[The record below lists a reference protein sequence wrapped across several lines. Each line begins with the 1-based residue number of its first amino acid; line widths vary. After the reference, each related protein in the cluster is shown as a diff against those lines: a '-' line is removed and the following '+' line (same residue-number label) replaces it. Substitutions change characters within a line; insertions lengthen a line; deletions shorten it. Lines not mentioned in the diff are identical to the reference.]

1 MNNRRKFF
9 KSLGLL
15 SATALVGGLHPKN
28 SLAKTKI
35 KWKMVTSWPKNFPG
49 LGAGA
54 ETLARYINKL
64 SGGSLEVKVFG
75 ANELVPPLGVF
86 DFVSSGGAE
95 MGHSGAY
102 YWKGKTEAAQ
112 FFSSVPFGM
121 TAQEMNSWLYYGD
134 GIKLWEE
141 VYENFNLI
149 PRPAGNTGVQMG
161 GWFNKEIL
169 SVDDLQGLKMRIPG
183 LGGEVLARAG
193 GSPQQLPLAE
203 VYTALQTGV
212 IDATELV
219 GPYNDLAQSIHSV
232 AKYYYYP
239 GWHEPGSTLE
249 TLINKDAWESLP
261 PDLQEM
267 IAVATRAIN
276 EDMLSEFTAKNN
288 AALNVLIEEHGVELR
303 AFPEDVI
310 SKLREISKG
319 LVKES
324 MQENDLSRR
333 IYSSYM
339 EFLESVENYHR
350 ISEQAFLEARADAPT
365 N

>member
-161 GWFNKEIL
+161 GWFNKEINTTN
-169 SVDDLQGLKMRIPG
+169 DLKGLKMRIPG

-193 GSPQQLPLAE
+193 GTPFTLAGAE
-203 VYTALQTGV
+203 IFTSLQTGV
-212 IDATELV
+212 IDATEWV
-219 GPYNDLAQSIHSV
+219 GPYNDRAFGLHKA

-239 GWHEPGSTLE
+239 GWHEPGPSLE
-249 TLINKDAWESLP
+249 CIINKDAYNSLS
-261 PDLQEM
+261 DQHKSIIDIACKAANADM
-267 IAVATRAIN
+267 IS
-276 EDMLSEFTAKNN
+276 DYMAKNYQ
-288 AALNVLIEEHGVELR
+288 ALEFFKKEKVQIKQFPAEVL
-303 AFPEDVI
+303 
-310 SKLREISKG
+310 SKLNKISDEILLELSQKNNLSKK
-319 LVKES
+319 VYDS
-324 MQENDLSRR
+324 YVNFLSRVR
-333 IYSSYM
+333 PWT
-339 EFLESVENYHR
+339 L
-350 ISEQAFLEARADAPT
+350 ISEDAYLSSVK
-365 N
+365 

>member
-15 SATALVGGLHPKN
+15 TATALVGGLHPKN

-54 ETLARYINKL
+54 ETLAKYINKL
-64 SGGSLEVKVFG
+64 SDGSLEVKVFG

-161 GWFNKEIL
+161 GWFNKEINTTN
-169 SVDDLQGLKMRIPG
+169 DLKGLKMRIPG

-193 GSPQQLPLAE
+193 GTPFTLAGAE
-203 VYTALQTGV
+203 IFTSLQTGV
-212 IDATELV
+212 IDATEWV
-219 GPYNDLAQSIHSV
+219 GPYNDRAFGLHKA

-239 GWHEPGSTLE
+239 GWHEPGPSFECIINKEAYNILSDQHKSIIDIACKAANVDMISDYMAKNYKALE
-249 TLINKDAWESLP
+249 FFKKEKVQIKQFPAEVLSKLNKISDEILLELSQKNNLSKKVYDSYVNFLNRVRPWTLIS
-261 PDLQEM
+261 
-267 IAVATRAIN
+267 
-276 EDMLSEFTAKNN
+276 EDGYLSSFK
-288 AALNVLIEEHGVELR
+288 
-303 AFPEDVI
+303 
-310 SKLREISKG
+310 
-319 LVKES
+319 
-324 MQENDLSRR
+324 
-333 IYSSYM
+333 
-339 EFLESVENYHR
+339 
-350 ISEQAFLEARADAPT
+350 
-365 N
+365 

>member
-1 MNNRRKFF
+1 MHNSRKFF
-9 KSLGLL
+9 TSLGLL

-161 GWFNKEIL
+161 GWFNKEINTTN
-169 SVDDLQGLKMRIPG
+169 DLKGLKMRIPG

-193 GSPQQLPLAE
+193 GTPFTLAGAE
-203 VYTALQTGV
+203 IFTSLQTGV
-212 IDATELV
+212 IDATEWV
-219 GPYNDLAQSIHSV
+219 GPYNDRAFGLHKA

-239 GWHEPGSTLE
+239 GWHEPGPSLE
-249 TLINKDAWESLP
+249 CIINKDAYSSLP
-261 PDLQEM
+261 DQHKSIIDIACKAANVDM
-267 IAVATRAIN
+267 IS
-276 EDMLSEFTAKNN
+276 DYMAKNYQ
-288 AALNVLIEEHGVELR
+288 ALEFFKKEKVQIRQFPAEVL
-303 AFPEDVI
+303 
-310 SKLREISKG
+310 SKLNKISDEILLELSQKNNLSKK
-319 LVKES
+319 VYDS
-324 MQENDLSRR
+324 YVNFLSRVR
-333 IYSSYM
+333 PWT
-339 EFLESVENYHR
+339 L
-350 ISEQAFLEARADAPT
+350 ISEDAYLSSFK
-365 N
+365 

>member
-1 MNNRRKFF
+1 
-9 KSLGLL
+9 
-15 SATALVGGLHPKN
+15 
-28 SLAKTKI
+28 
-35 KWKMVTSWPKNFPG
+35 MVTSWPKNFPG

-54 ETLARYINKL
+54 ETLARYIIKL

-161 GWFNKEIL
+161 GWFNKEINTTN
-169 SVDDLQGLKMRIPG
+169 DLKGLKMRIPG

-193 GSPQQLPLAE
+193 GTPFTLAGAE
-203 VYTALQTGV
+203 IFTSLQTGV
-212 IDATELV
+212 IDATEWV
-219 GPYNDLAQSIHSV
+219 GPYNDRAFGLHKA

-239 GWHEPGSTLE
+239 GWHEPGPSLE
-249 TLINKDAWESLP
+249 CIINKDAYNSLS
-261 PDLQEM
+261 DQHKSIIDIACKAANVDM
-267 IAVATRAIN
+267 IS
-276 EDMLSEFTAKNN
+276 DYMAKNYQ
-288 AALNVLIEEHGVELR
+288 AL
-303 AFPEDVI
+303 
-310 SKLREISKG
+310 
-319 LVKES
+319 
-324 MQENDLSRR
+324 
-333 IYSSYM
+333 
-339 EFLESVENYHR
+339 EF
-350 ISEQAFLEARADAPT
+350 F
-365 N
+365 

>member
-161 GWFNKEIL
+161 GWFNKEINTTN
-169 SVDDLQGLKMRIPG
+169 DLKGLKMRIPG

-193 GSPQQLPLAE
+193 GTPFTLAGAE
-203 VYTALQTGV
+203 IFTSLQTGV
-212 IDATELV
+212 IDATEWV
-219 GPYNDLAQSIHSV
+219 GPYNDRAFGLHKA

-239 GWHEPGSTLE
+239 GWHEPGPSLE
-249 TLINKDAWESLP
+249 CIINKDAYNSLS
-261 PDLQEM
+261 DQNKSIIDIACKAANVDM
-267 IAVATRAIN
+267 IS
-276 EDMLSEFTAKNN
+276 DYMAKNYQ
-288 AALNVLIEEHGVELR
+288 ALEFFKKEKVQIKQFPAEVL
-303 AFPEDVI
+303 
-310 SKLREISKG
+310 SKLNKISDEILLELSQKNNLSKK
-319 LVKES
+319 VYDS
-324 MQENDLSRR
+324 YVNFLSRVR
-333 IYSSYM
+333 PWT
-339 EFLESVENYHR
+339 L
-350 ISEQAFLEARADAPT
+350 ISEDAYLSSFK
-365 N
+365 

>member
-1 MNNRRKFF
+1 MNSRRKFF

-15 SATALVGGLHPKN
+15 SATALVDGLNAKN
-28 SLAKTKI
+28 SLAQSKI

-64 SGGSLEVKVFG
+64 SGGSLKVKVFG

-161 GWFNKEIL
+161 GWFNKEIN
-169 SVDDLQGLKMRIPG
+169 STNDLNGLKMRIPG

-193 GSPQQLPLAE
+193 GTPFTLAGAE
-203 VYTALQTGV
+203 IFTSLQTGV
-212 IDATELV
+212 IDATEWV
-219 GPYNDLAQSIHSV
+219 GPYNDRAFGLHKA
-232 AKYYYYP
+232 ARYYYYP
-239 GWHEPGSTLE
+239 GWHEPGPSLE
-249 TLINKDAWESLP
+249 CIINKDAYSSLS
-261 PDLQEM
+261 DQHKSIIDIACKAANVDM
-267 IAVATRAIN
+267 ISDYMSKNYQALEFFKKEKVQIKRFPTEVLTKLNKISD
-276 EDMLSEFTAKNN
+276 EILLELSQKNN
-288 AALNVLIEEHGVELR
+288 L
-303 AFPEDVI
+303 
-310 SKLREISKG
+310 SKKVYDSY
-319 LVKES
+319 V
-324 MQENDLSRR
+324 NFLSRVR
-333 IYSSYM
+333 PWT
-339 EFLESVENYHR
+339 L
-350 ISEQAFLEARADAPT
+350 ISEDGYLSSIK
-365 N
+365 

>member
-15 SATALVGGLHPKN
+15 SATALVGGLHSKN

-161 GWFNKEIL
+161 GWFNKEINTTN
-169 SVDDLQGLKMRIPG
+169 DLKGLKMRIPG

-193 GSPQQLPLAE
+193 GTPFTLAGAE
-203 VYTALQTGV
+203 IFTSLQTGV
-212 IDATELV
+212 IDATEWV
-219 GPYNDLAQSIHSV
+219 GPYNDRAFGLHKA

-239 GWHEPGSTLE
+239 GWHEPGPSLE
-249 TLINKDAWESLP
+249 CIINKDAYNGLS
-261 PDLQEM
+261 DQHRSIIDIACKAANIDM
-267 IAVATRAIN
+267 IS
-276 EDMLSEFTAKNN
+276 DYMAKNYQ
-288 AALNVLIEEHGVELR
+288 ALEFFKKEKVEIKQFPAEVL
-303 AFPEDVI
+303 
-310 SKLREISKG
+310 SKLNTISDEILLELSQKNNLSKK
-319 LVKES
+319 VYYS
-324 MQENDLSRR
+324 YVNFLSRVR
-333 IYSSYM
+333 PWT
-339 EFLESVENYHR
+339 L
-350 ISEQAFLEARADAPT
+350 ISEDGYLSSFK
-365 N
+365 

>member
-161 GWFNKEIL
+161 GWFNKEINTTN
-169 SVDDLQGLKMRIPG
+169 DLKGLKMRIPG

-193 GSPQQLPLAE
+193 GTPFTLAGAE
-203 VYTALQTGV
+203 IFTSLQTGV
-212 IDATELV
+212 IDATEWV
-219 GPYNDLAQSIHSV
+219 GPYNDRAFGLHKA

-239 GWHEPGSTLE
+239 GWHEPGPSLE
-249 TLINKDAWESLP
+249 CIINKDAYNSLS
-261 PDLQEM
+261 DQHKSIIDIACKAANVDM
-267 IAVATRAIN
+267 IS
-276 EDMLSEFTAKNN
+276 DYMAKNYQ
-288 AALNVLIEEHGVELR
+288 ALEFFKKEKVQIKQFPAEVL
-303 AFPEDVI
+303 
-310 SKLREISKG
+310 SKLNKISDDILFELSQKNN
-319 LVKES
+319 LSKKVYDS
-324 MQENDLSRR
+324 YVNFLSRVR
-333 IYSSYM
+333 PWT
-339 EFLESVENYHR
+339 L
-350 ISEQAFLEARADAPT
+350 ISEDAYLSSFK
-365 N
+365 

>member
-15 SATALVGGLHPKN
+15 SATALVGGLHQKN

-161 GWFNKEIL
+161 GWFNKEINTTN
-169 SVDDLQGLKMRIPG
+169 DLKGLKMRIPG

-193 GSPQQLPLAE
+193 GTPFTLAGAE
-203 VYTALQTGV
+203 IFTSLQTGV
-212 IDATELV
+212 IDATEWV
-219 GPYNDLAQSIHSV
+219 GPYNDRAFGLHKA

-239 GWHEPGSTLE
+239 GWHEPGPSLE
-249 TLINKDAWESLP
+249 CIINKDAYNSLS
-261 PDLQEM
+261 DQHKSIIDIACKAANVDM
-267 IAVATRAIN
+267 IS
-276 EDMLSEFTAKNN
+276 DYMAKNYQ
-288 AALNVLIEEHGVELR
+288 ALEFFKKEKVQIKQFPAEVL
-303 AFPEDVI
+303 
-310 SKLREISKG
+310 SKLNKISDEILLELSQKDNLSKK
-319 LVKES
+319 VYDS
-324 MQENDLSRR
+324 YVNFLSRVR
-333 IYSSYM
+333 PWT
-339 EFLESVENYHR
+339 L
-350 ISEQAFLEARADAPT
+350 ISEDGYLSSFK
-365 N
+365 

>member
-28 SLAKTKI
+28 SLAKTNI

-161 GWFNKEIL
+161 GWFNKEINTTN
-169 SVDDLQGLKMRIPG
+169 DLKGLKMRIPG

-193 GSPQQLPLAE
+193 GTPFTLAGAE
-203 VYTALQTGV
+203 IFTSLQTGV
-212 IDATELV
+212 IDATEWV
-219 GPYNDLAQSIHSV
+219 GPYNDRAFGLHKA

-239 GWHEPGSTLE
+239 GWHEPGPSLE
-249 TLINKDAWESLP
+249 CIINKDAYSSLS
-261 PDLQEM
+261 DQHKSIIDIACKAANVDM
-267 IAVATRAIN
+267 IS
-276 EDMLSEFTAKNN
+276 DYMAKNYQ
-288 AALNVLIEEHGVELR
+288 ALEFFKKEKVQIKQFPAEVL
-303 AFPEDVI
+303 
-310 SKLREISKG
+310 SKLNKISDEILLELSQKNNLSKK
-319 LVKES
+319 VYDS
-324 MQENDLSRR
+324 YVNFLSRVR
-333 IYSSYM
+333 PWT
-339 EFLESVENYHR
+339 L
-350 ISEQAFLEARADAPT
+350 ISEDAYLSSFK
-365 N
+365 

>member
-161 GWFNKEIL
+161 GWFNKEINTTN
-169 SVDDLQGLKMRIPG
+169 DLKGLKMRIPG

-193 GSPQQLPLAE
+193 GTPFTLAGAE
-203 VYTALQTGV
+203 IFTSLQTGV
-212 IDATELV
+212 IDATEWV
-219 GPYNDLAQSIHSV
+219 GPYNDRAFGLHKA

-239 GWHEPGSTLE
+239 GGHEPGPSLE
-249 TLINKDAWESLP
+249 CIINKDAYNSLS
-261 PDLQEM
+261 DQHKSIID
-267 IAVATRAIN
+267 IACKAIN
-276 EDMLSEFTAKNN
+276 GDMISDYMAKNYQ
-288 AALNVLIEEHGVELR
+288 ALEFFKKEKVQIKQFPAEVL
-303 AFPEDVI
+303 
-310 SKLREISKG
+310 SKLNKISDEILLELSQKNNLSKK
-319 LVKES
+319 VYDS
-324 MQENDLSRR
+324 YVNFLSRVR
-333 IYSSYM
+333 PWT
-339 EFLESVENYHR
+339 L
-350 ISEQAFLEARADAPT
+350 ISEDAYLSSFK
-365 N
+365 